1 MHKEIIDRWNDLKIQ
16 ETVEDLGKKLYPES
30 NSFAQ
35 RVSPDGLIE
44 MTVEEHEGF
53 EDDNPREHM
62 RFSFEGDH
70 LLIRM
75 TKNQKPVLALL
86 ETRNINSSELKENIQ
101 EFVARE

>member
-1 MHKEIIDRWNDLKIQ
+1 MNKEIIDRWNELEIQ
-16 ETVEDLGKKLYPES
+16 GVVEDLGKKLYPNS
-30 NSFAQ
+30 NYFAQ
-35 RVSPDGLIE
+35 KVSSDGLVE

-53 EDDNPREHM
+53 EDDNPIEHM

-86 ETRNINSSELKENIQ
+86 ETKNIDSSELKESIK